1 MNEVKRAIGSGPM
14 NEVKRAIGSGPMNE
28 VKRAIGIRFEV
39 PLGAAGKG

>member
-1 MNEVKRAIGSGPM
+1 M